1 MRTTF
6 IASAIAATFVAGAAS
21 AAITGV
27 SGATTWLGVN
37 PPNATQGALIGPQ
50 AYAWDEQTGVS
61 STALP
66 VNLTSPGSYTGG
78 PYTGLTAGV
87 FASHMI
93 HFEPQQFTV
102 ITGTVTFN
110 AAIKAVIFDEQLLT
124 ISDGALGSF
133 GTVYATGNPLRSFNS
148 NNLGPSGI
156 TYAGNSLTFTFAA
169 IPGVVNRMWE
179 VRVLTDVVPGPG
191 ALAMAGLGGFV
202 SRRRRSM

>member
-1 MRTTF
+1 MR
-6 IASAIAATFVAGAAS
+6 ASSIVSAVLAASFAGIAS

-27 SGATTWLGVN
+27 SGATNWLGVN
-37 PPNATQGALIGPQ
+37 PPNATQGSLIGPL

-78 PYTGLTAGV
+78 PHFGIAAGV

-93 HFEPQQFTV
+93 HFEPQQFMV
-102 ITGTVTFN
+102 VTGTVTFSAN
-110 AAIKAVIFDEQLLT
+110 ILAVIFDEQLLT
-124 ISDGALGSF
+124 LSDPSLGSF
-133 GTVYATGNPLRSFNS
+133 GTAYDTGNPLRSFNS

-156 TYAGNSLTFTFAA
+156 AYAGNSLTFTFAA

-179 VRVLTDVVPGPG
+179 IRVLTDVVPSPG
-191 ALAMAGLGGFV
+191 ALVLAGIGGLAA
-202 SRRRRSM
+202 RRRRS